1 MARIPLNRFVDRNC
15 ELRRGM
21 VDGCM
26 RGQAFGSRILERSQD
41 KAYLKTMWRYKIIC
55 ELKLP
60 EELKA
65 EEHMKGK
72 KGWKRERKLKRRLGR
87 RRGK

>member
-1 MARIPLNRFVDRNC
+1 MDVWCFWAGIRKS
-15 ELRRGM
+15 
-21 VDGCM
+21 
-26 RGQAFGSRILERSQD
+26 SRDINDLILERSQD